1 MAPSTPQGGEMK
13 TIPLMTAQ
21 NEADDDEPVFNTSVW
36 LKQQTT
42 PEKEAN
48 LGKRSA
54 EEYLNE
60 DDLSKRSKN
69 FD

>member
-1 MAPSTPQGGEMK
+1 MAPSTPKGGEIKM
-13 TIPLMTAQ
+13 IPVQ
-21 NEADDDEPVFNTSVW
+21 NEAEDDEPVFNTSVW

-54 EEYLNE
+54 EEYLDE
-60 DDLSKRSKN
+60 DDLSKRSKT
-69 FD
+69 FK